1 MGGKLRILVV
11 DDEPD
16 VVTTLSAL
24 LEDEGYEVRGL
35 HRGSEVM
42 AQVATFDP
50 YAVLLDIAMPDMSG
64 FEVAQQIRR
73 RYGEMKPLLIAISG
87 RYKKAPD
94 KLLAELAG
102 FDHHV
107 AKPYDPVALLA
118 LLN

>member
-1 MGGKLRILVV
+1 MTKNLRILVV

-16 VVTTLSAL
+16 AVTTLSVL

-35 HRGSEVM
+35 HRGIEVM
-42 AQVATFDP
+42 PEIAKFDP

-73 RYGEMKPLLIAISG
+73 RYGQMKPLLIAISG
-87 RYKKAPD
+87 RYKKEPD

-107 AKPYDPVALLA
+107 AKPYDPNALLA